1 MNQVEK
7 RTDTSPR
14 MTEAATRLLEA
25 LDSGQ
30 REKIGF
36 DFAEEKQRKTWA
48 YIPLVR
54 PGLTLGELD
63 QSQLRLAHDLLATAL
78 SLPAYARA
86 NAIIALE
93 NVLFLLEE
101 GDPLRARRNP
111 ANYYLAFYGKP
122 GDATWSWRLEGHHVS
137 VSYTVVDGQLSPTP
151 VFLGSNPA
159 EVRHGD
165 TPVVRLLG
173 QEEDLGRELYTSLR
187 ADQKERALVCESAP
201 PDIVTRNLIDL
212 APPLIP
218 EPTGPGLPEGYRFPD
233 DMRQQLVYSD
243 PPRGLPVAA
252 MNEAQREKAWDVIR
266 VYIERLPEELA
277 SAEIRRLRE
286 TGIDDVHFA
295 WAGAEV
301 RLQPHYYRLQGPT
314 LVIEY
319 DNIQNDTNHIH
330 AVWRNPRADFGADL
344 LARHYAQSH

>member
-1 MNQVEK
+1 
-7 RTDTSPR
+7 
-14 MTEAATRLLEA
+14 
-25 LDSGQ
+25 
-30 REKIGF
+30 
-36 DFAEEKQRKTWA
+36 
-48 YIPLVR
+48 
-54 PGLTLGELD
+54 
-63 QSQLRLAHDLLATAL
+63 LLATAL

-93 NVLFLLEE
+93 NVLYLLEE
-101 GDPLRARRNP
+101 GDPLRPRRNP
-111 ANYYLAFYGKP
+111 ANYYVAFYGRP
-122 GDATWSWRLEGHHVS
+122 GDATWSWRFEGHHVS

-165 TPVVRLLG
+165 QPVVRLLG
-173 QEEDLGRELYTSLR
+173 QEEDLGRDLYLSLR
-187 ADQKERALVCESAP
+187 AEQKERALVCENAP
-201 PDIVTRNLIDL
+201 PDIVTRNAIDL
-212 APPLIP
+212 APPIIP

-233 DMRQQLVYSD
+233 EMRQLLVYSD
-243 PPRGLPVAA
+243 PPRGLPVGHMDAS
-252 MNEAQREKAWDVIR
+252 QRDKVWTLVRAYV
-266 VYIERLPEELA
+266 ERLPDELA
-277 SAEIRRLRE
+277 SAELNRLHE

-301 RLQPHYYRLQGPT
+301 RRQPHYYRLQGPT

-344 LARHYAQSH
+344 LARHYAQAH